1 VQNIFAQYPV
11 TIIKTFLMNYKYI
24 VVGID
29 GTGSREWMAK
39 DGSNSSTYKFIR
51 DVHYGAMDIDRR
63 WYHGP
68 SNVVSGSD
76 SEPIL
81 QEALDFIYQRISTLF
96 PDVRTRSIK
105 PLEMFDVNSCMQSEE
120 RRNMMENQ
128 GYQVARIPV
137 TVTQPMLQ
145 HQPLT
150 TDDVRIVLIGHSR
163 GGLVTT
169 AIARMLSPVIK
180 VYFMGLYDSVD
191 REGCLDGMDVVN
203 VKIVAH
209 ARRNPEVKS
218 RSIFKNTSLN
228 YSGVEQKEERFF
240 YTSHGGMGG
249 SYITNPKEVSTF
261 GDPSCLA
268 TITQNTR
275 AGKSE
280 LINNPELVKKLGK
293 KMDQVCAEGSQEVD
307 QFIRGQAMKYGI
319 PIS

>member
-1 VQNIFAQYPV
+1 
-11 TIIKTFLMNYKYI
+11 MNYKYI

-29 GTGSREWMAK
+29 GTGSREWMYK

-51 DVHYGAMDIDRR
+51 DVHYGSMEIDRR

-68 SNVVSGSD
+68 ANVVTGSD

-81 QEALDFIYQRISTLF
+81 QEALDFIYQRLSTLF
-96 PDVRTRSIK
+96 PDIRTRSIK
-105 PLEMFDVNSCMQSEE
+105 PLEMFDVNSCMQNQE
-120 RRNMMENQ
+120 RQDMMESQ
-128 GYQVARIPV
+128 GYKSSYRVPV
-137 TVTQPMLQ
+137 TVTQPMLKN
-145 HQPLT
+145 QPLT

-169 AIARMLSPVIK
+169 AIARMLSPLVK

-218 RSIFKNTSLN
+218 RSYFKNTSLN
-228 YSGVEQKEERFF
+228 YSDVEQKEERFF
-240 YTSHGGMGG
+240 YTSHGGIGG
-249 SYITNPKEVSTF
+249 SFITNPKEISSF
-261 GDPSCLA
+261 SDSSCLA
-268 TITQNTR
+268 TITQQTR
-275 AGKSE
+275 AGRIE
-280 LINNPELVKKLGK
+280 LINNPQLVQKLGK
-293 KMDQVCAEGSQEVD
+293 KMDEVCAEGSQEAD
-307 QFIRGQAMKYGI
+307 QFIRAQAIKYGI

>member
-1 VQNIFAQYPV
+1 
-11 TIIKTFLMNYKYI
+11 MNYKYI

-29 GTGSREWMAK
+29 GTGSREWMYK
-39 DGSNSSTYKFIR
+39 DGSNSSTYKFIH
-51 DVHYGAMDIDRR
+51 DVHYGSMEIDRR

-68 SNVVSGSD
+68 SNTVTGSD

-105 PLEMFDVNSCMQSEE
+105 PLEMFDVNSCMQNQE
-120 RRNMMENQ
+120 RQDMMESQ
-128 GYQVARIPV
+128 GYKSSYRVPV
-137 TVTQPMLQ
+137 TVTQPMLKN
-145 HQPLT
+145 QPLT

-169 AIARMLSPVIK
+169 AIARMLSPVVK

-218 RSIFKNTSLN
+218 RLYFKNTSLN
-228 YSGVEQKEERFF
+228 YSDVEQKEERFF
-240 YTSHGGMGG
+240 YTSHGGIGG
-249 SYITNPKEVSTF
+249 SFITNPKEISTF
-261 GDPSCLA
+261 SDSSCLA
-268 TITQNTR
+268 TIATQTR
-275 AGKSE
+275 AGRIE
-280 LINNPELVKKLGK
+280 HINNPELVKKLGK
-293 KMDQVCAEGSQEVD
+293 RMDEVCAEGSQEAD
-307 QFIRGQAMKYGI
+307 QFVRGQAMKYGI

>member
-1 VQNIFAQYPV
+1 
-11 TIIKTFLMNYKYI
+11 MNYKYI

-29 GTGSREWMAK
+29 GTGSREWMSK

-68 SNVVSGSD
+68 SNVVTGSD

-81 QEALDFIYQRISTLF
+81 QEALDFIYQRIGTLF
-96 PDVRTRSIK
+96 PNVRNRSIK
-105 PLEMFDVNSCMQSEE
+105 PLEMFDVNSCMQNQE
-120 RRNMMENQ
+120 RQNMLENQ
-128 GYQVARIPV
+128 GYHVSRVPV
-137 TVTQPMLQ
+137 TVTQPMLKN
-145 HQPLT
+145 QPLT

-169 AIARMLSPVIK
+169 AIARMLSPVVK

-218 RSIFKNTSLN
+218 RSYFKNTSLN
-228 YSGVEQKEERFF
+228 YSDVEQKEERYF
-240 YTSHGGMGG
+240 YTSHGGIGG
-249 SYITNPKEVSTF
+249 SFITNPKEISTF
-261 GDPSCLA
+261 SDSSCLA
-268 TITQNTR
+268 TITSQTR
-275 AGKSE
+275 AGRIES
-280 LINNPELVKKLGK
+280 INNPALVQKLGK
-293 KMDQVCAEGSQEVD
+293 KMDEVCAEGSSEAD
-307 QFIRGQAMKYGI
+307 KFIRGQAMKYGI

>member
-1 VQNIFAQYPV
+1 
-11 TIIKTFLMNYKYI
+11 MNYKYI

-29 GTGSREWMAK
+29 GTGSREWMSK

-68 SNVVSGSD
+68 SNVVTGSD

-81 QEALDFIYQRISTLF
+81 QEALDFIYQRIGTLF
-96 PDVRTRSIK
+96 PNVRARSIK
-105 PLEMFDVNSCMQSEE
+105 PLEMFDVNSCMQNQE
-120 RRNMMENQ
+120 RQNMMESQ
-128 GYQVARIPV
+128 GYHVPRVPV
-137 TVTQPMLQ
+137 TVTQPMLKN
-145 HQPLT
+145 QPLT

-169 AIARMLSPVIK
+169 AIARMLSPVVK

-218 RSIFKNTSLN
+218 RSYFKNTSLN
-228 YSGVEQKEERFF
+228 YSDVEQKEERYF
-240 YTSHGGMGG
+240 YTSHGGIGG
-249 SYITNPKEVSTF
+249 SFITNPKEISTF
-261 GDPSCLA
+261 SDSSCLA
-268 TITQNTR
+268 TFTTQTR
-275 AGKSE
+275 AGRIE
-280 LINNPELVKKLGK
+280 HTNNPELVKKLGK
-293 KMDQVCAEGSQEVD
+293 SMDEVCAEGSSD
-307 QFIRGQAMKYGI
+307 ADKFIRAQAMKYGI